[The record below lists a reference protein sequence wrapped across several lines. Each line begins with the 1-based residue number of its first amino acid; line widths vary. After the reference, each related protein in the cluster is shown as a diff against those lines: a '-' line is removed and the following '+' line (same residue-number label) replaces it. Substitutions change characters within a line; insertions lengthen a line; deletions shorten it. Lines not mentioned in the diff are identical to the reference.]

1 MGVNKGDVLIIP
13 APNNKHK
20 KDENKM
26 TIHWQQMFRQRD
38 GDYYVLV
45 AKNKTQ
51 SNAKVPFYIQSEWYN
66 EQGFNT
72 AYNMRRIDDDNYEI
86 TIDDRHQYGST
97 NIWGQNQFIVW
108 HDKDRKP
115 YADRFLEKGFFTSGT
130 QTAADVFRVLSGDV
144 ADTIQNTG
152 GAIAQKIEVIGGSF
166 IGIPLRTF

>member
-1 MGVNKGDVLIIP
+1 MGVNKGDVLVIP

-20 KDENKM
+20 NDDNKM

-45 AKNKTQ
+45 AKNK
-51 SNAKVPFYIQSEWYN
+51 SK
-66 EQGFNT
+66 
-72 AYNMRRIDDDNYEI
+72 
-86 TIDDRHQYGST
+86 HQYGST

-115 YADRFLEKGFFTSGT
+115 YANLE
-130 QTAADVFRVLSGDV
+130 GDV

-166 IGIPLRTF
+166 IGIPLKTF